1 MRIRVL
7 YFAALAEQ
15 VDCRSEE
22 LETNAA
28 SASELI
34 EVLRARGD
42 PWRSA
47 FDSRIQVA
55 INQHLAKQADSLG
68 DGDEVAF
75 FPPVTGG

>member
-1 MRIRVL
+1 VIIRVF

-15 VDCRSEE
+15 VDCRREE
-22 LETNAA
+22 LETGAT
-28 SASELI
+28 SAGELI
-34 EVLRARGD
+34 EELRARGE

-47 FDSRIQVA
+47 FDSRIQIAV
-55 INQHLAKQADSLG
+55 NQHLARPADNLS

>member
-34 EVLRARGD
+34 EVLRARGE

-47 FDSRIQVA
+47 FDSRIQIAV
-55 INQHLAKQADSLG
+55 NQHLARPADSLG
-68 DGDEVAF
+68 DGDEIAF

>member
-1 MRIRVL
+1 MIIRVF

-15 VDCRSEE
+15 VNCRSEE
-22 LETNAA
+22 LKTGAT
-28 SASELI
+28 STGDLI
-34 EVLRARGD
+34 DELRARGE

-47 FDSRIQVA
+47 FDSRIQIAV
-55 INQHLAKQADSLG
+55 NQRLAGPADGLS

>member
-1 MRIRVL
+1 MTIRVF

-22 LETNAA
+22 LETDAT
-28 SASELI
+28 SASKLI
-34 EVLRARGD
+34 EILRARGE

-47 FDSRIQVA
+47 FDSRIQIAV
-55 INQHLAKQADSLG
+55 NQHLAGPADSIS

>member
-1 MRIRVL
+1 MIIRVFYL
-7 YFAALAEQ
+7 AALAEL

-22 LETNAA
+22 LKTGAT
-28 SASELI
+28 SAGDLI
-34 EVLRARGD
+34 DELRARGE

-47 FDSRIQVA
+47 FDSRIRIAV
-55 INQHLAKQADSLG
+55 NQHLAGPADSLS

>member
-1 MRIRVL
+1 MTIRVF

-22 LETNAA
+22 LKTGAT
-28 SASELI
+28 STGDLI
-34 EVLRARGD
+34 DELRARGE

-47 FDSRIQVA
+47 FDSRIRIAV
-55 INQHLAKQADSLG
+55 NQHLAGPADGLS

>member
-1 MRIRVL
+1 MIIRVF

-22 LETNAA
+22 LKTGAT
-28 SASELI
+28 STGDLI
-34 EVLRARGD
+34 DELRARGE

-47 FDSRIQVA
+47 FDSRIQIAV
-55 INQHLAKQADSLG
+55 NQRLAGPADGLS

>member
-1 MRIRVL
+1 MTVRVF

-22 LETNAA
+22 LETDAI
-28 SASELI
+28 SAGELI
-34 EVLRARGD
+34 QRLRARGE
-42 PWRSA
+42 PWQSA
-47 FDSRIQVA
+47 FDSRTQIA
-55 INQHLAKQADSLG
+55 INQHLAGPDDGLD

>member
-1 MRIRVL
+1 VTIRVL

-22 LETNAA
+22 LESDAT
-28 SASELI
+28 SARELI
-34 EVLRARGD
+34 ERLRARGE

-47 FDSRIQVA
+47 FDNRIQVA
-55 INQHLAKQADSLG
+55 INQHLAGPDDSLG
-68 DGDEVAF
+68 DGDEIAF

>member
-1 MRIRVL
+1 VIIRVF

-15 VDCRSEE
+15 VNCRSEE
-22 LETNAA
+22 LKTGAT
-28 SASELI
+28 STGDLI
-34 EVLRARGD
+34 DELRARGE

-47 FDSRIQVA
+47 FDSRIQIAV
-55 INQHLAKQADSLG
+55 NQRLAGPADGLS

>member
-1 MRIRVL
+1 MIIRVF

-22 LETNAA
+22 LKTGAT
-28 SASELI
+28 STGDLI
-34 EVLRARGD
+34 DELRARGE

-47 FDSRIQVA
+47 FDSRIQIAV
-55 INQHLAKQADSLG
+55 NQHLAGPADSLS